1 MKKLQAKLQSEQTK
15 AAGLVTLSIGL
26 TFIWFLPW
34 LGFYWDDWLVV
45 FHVQT
50 GRYADLVQ
58 LYAFDRPLSAWTALL
73 SGPILGVAPLAWQ
86 LFTLLLRG
94 AAAYLLYRI
103 LDVLFPRHTQFSLWT
118 AMLFAVYPAYRL
130 QPIAVAYSQHWISYA
145 AFFLSILFM
154 LRAFQQEQGRWR
166 NTLLALLL
174 AFTHLATLEYF
185 AGLELLRPLALALL
199 VSREEGSWQERGRK
213 LILTCCCPASLKVT
227 STSITFMCCAAPPAT
242 SCKLI

>member
-1 MKKLQAKLQSEQTK
+1 MKRFQAKLQSEQIK
-15 AAGLVTLSIGL
+15 SAGLVALSIGL
-26 TFIWFLPW
+26 TFVWFLPS

-50 GRYADLVQ
+50 GRYADLIQ

-73 SGPILGVAPLAWQ
+73 SGPVLGIAPLTWQ

-103 LDVLFPRHTQFSLWT
+103 LDVLFPRRTQFSLW
-118 AMLFAVYPAYRL
+118 AAVLFAVYPAYRL

-145 AFFLSILFM
+145 AFFLSMLFM
-154 LRAFQQEQGRWR
+154 LRALQGGKSRWR
-166 NTLLALLL
+166 SKVLALLL

-199 VSREEGSWQERGRK
+199 IRRG
-213 LILTCCCPASLKVT
+213 
-227 STSITFMCCAAPPAT
+227 
-242 SCKLI
+242 